1 MVKHQSQFYNKY
13 ISKDAAR
20 VFKKYNILLLITLAL
35 WVRVRVEN
43 IENMFVVVI
52 KTKTTGAIC
61 WC

>member
-35 WVRVRVEN
+35 WVRVEN

-52 KTKTTGAIC
+52 KTKTTGAIS